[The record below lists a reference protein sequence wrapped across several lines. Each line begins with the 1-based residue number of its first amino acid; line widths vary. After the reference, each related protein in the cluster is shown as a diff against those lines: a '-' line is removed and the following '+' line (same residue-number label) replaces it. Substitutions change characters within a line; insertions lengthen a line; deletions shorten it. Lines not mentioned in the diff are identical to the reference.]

1 MDDRVNRGLIGL
13 LAVLLIALGVL
24 LMQYT
29 TFDMFRSSVPSID
42 AIMAHWPQLQRA
54 PSLQGV
60 RGEVGGMPL
69 PDGYDLNKLPKAGLV
84 WPCTGAE
91 EGAQL
96 CYLMADFSRSPIN
109 EPVDIGVDHKGKY
122 LFLLKNGE
130 AR

>member
-69 PDGYDLNKLPKAGLV
+69 PDGYDLNKLPKAGIV
-84 WPCTGAE
+84 WPCGDDEVARV
-91 EGAQL
+91 
-96 CYLMADFSRSPIN
+96 CYLMADGSKPDTNKSI
-109 EPVDIGVDHKGKY
+109 DLAVDHDGKY
-122 LFLLKNGE
+122 VFVIQRGGE
-130 AR
+130 